1 MCDTTLNINLR
12 VSKASMAR
20 NKSVGRRVALLAVL
34 LGAVALFAAVSIIN
48 VTYWY
53 VNTTAPPVIK
63 YVGNDTNVMNGTFVR
78 ADWYYD
84 PTTGL
89 NITRIYVTG
98 VPGDI
103 VNITNALR
111 VCNNYNV
118 PVRIRVSDV
127 SLLQDYYPGNI
138 YIRYMAVRIVDPPG
152 AADNKVEI
160 RDEAAVDTT
169 TDYVTLAPGQC
180 AILGVDLVID
190 ANAPY
195 YRTLAAYQINIEKVP
210 QS

>member
-1 MCDTTLNINLR
+1 
-12 VSKASMAR
+12 MAR
-20 NKSVGRRVALLAVL
+20 NKNVGRRLALLAVL

-63 YVGNDTNVMNGTFVR
+63 YVGNDTNVMNGTFVK

-84 PTTGL
+84 SNTGL

-118 PVRIRVSDV
+118 PVKIRISDV
-127 SLLQDYYPGNI
+127 SLLQDFYNST

-152 AADNKVEI
+152 AADDKVVI

-195 YRTLAAYQINIEKVP
+195 YRTLATYQINIEKVP

>member
-1 MCDTTLNINLR
+1 
-12 VSKASMAR
+12 MAR
-20 NKSVGRRVALLAVL
+20 NREGGRKLVLLAVL
-34 LGAVALFAAVSIIN
+34 LGAAALFATVSIIN

-63 YVGNDTNVMNGTFVR
+63 YVGNDTNVMNGTFVK

-84 PTTGL
+84 PGTGL
-89 NITRIYVTG
+89 NITRVYVTG

-118 PVRIRVSDV
+118 PVQVRISDV
-127 SLLQDYYPGNI
+127 SLLQDYYPGDV
-138 YIRYMAVRIVDPPG
+138 YVRYMAVRLVDPTAG
-152 AADNKVEI
+152 DGQVVIK
-160 RDEAAVDTT
+160 DEAAVDTT
-169 TDYVTLAPGQC
+169 TDPVTLAPGQC

-195 YRTLAAYQINIEKVP
+195 YKTLAAFQINIEKVP

>member
-1 MCDTTLNINLR
+1 
-12 VSKASMAR
+12 MAR
-20 NKSVGRRVALLAVL
+20 NKNVGRRLALLAVL
-34 LGAVALFAAVSIIN
+34 LGAVALFAAVSVIN
-48 VTYWY
+48 MTYWY

-63 YVGNDTNVMNGTFVR
+63 YVGDDTNVMNGTFVK

-84 PTTGL
+84 PSTGI
-89 NITRIYVTG
+89 NVTRIYVTG

-118 PVRIRVSDV
+118 PVKIRISHV
-127 SLLQDYYPGNI
+127 SLLQDFYPNNT
-138 YIRYMAVRIVDPPG
+138 YIRQMVVKIVDPPG

-160 RDEAAVDTT
+160 KDERVIDTT
-169 TDYVTLAPGQC
+169 TDYVTLAPRQC
-180 AILGVDLVID
+180 AILGVDLIID

-195 YRTLAAYQINIEKVP
+195 RKTLAAYQINIEKVP
-210 QS
+210 Q

>member
-1 MCDTTLNINLR
+1 
-12 VSKASMAR
+12 MAR
-20 NKSVGRRVALLAVL
+20 NKNVGRRLALLAVL
-34 LGAVALFAAVSIIN
+34 LGAVALFAAVSVIN

-53 VNTTAPPVIK
+53 VNTTAPPVTK
-63 YVGNDTNVMNGTFVR
+63 YVGDDTRVMNGTFVK

-84 PTTGL
+84 PNTGL

-118 PVRIRVSDV
+118 PVKIRIFGV
-127 SLLQDYYPGNI
+127 SLLQDYYPGNN
-138 YIRYMAVRIVDPPG
+138 YIRYMAVKIVDPPDA
-152 AADNKVEI
+152 AADDKVVI
-160 RDEAAVDTT
+160 KDEAVVDAI
-169 TDYVTLAPGQC
+169 TDYVTLAPGRC

-195 YRTLAAYQINIEKVP
+195 YKTLAAYQINIEKVP

>member
-1 MCDTTLNINLR
+1 MER
-12 VSKASMAR
+12 SR
-20 NKSVGRRVALLAVL
+20 NNGKRLALLAVL
-34 LGAVALFAAVSIIN
+34 LGAAALVATVSIIN

-53 VNTTAPPVIK
+53 VNTTAPPVTK
-63 YVGNDTNVMNGTFVR
+63 YVGNDTNVMNGTFVK

-84 PTTGL
+84 PNTGL

-118 PVRIRVSDV
+118 PVDIRISDV
-127 SLLQDYYPGNI
+127 SLLQDYYPYN
-138 YIRYMAVRIVDPPG
+138 YVRYMAVKIVDPAVAG
-152 AADNKVEI
+152 DDQVVIK
-160 RDEAAVDTT
+160 DEAAVDTT

-180 AILGVDLVID
+180 AVLGVDLVID
-190 ANAPY
+190 AYAPY
-195 YRTLAAYQINIEKVP
+195 YKTLAAFQINIEKVP

>member
-1 MCDTTLNINLR
+1 
-12 VSKASMAR
+12 MAR
-20 NKSVGRRVALLAVL
+20 SKNAGRRLALLAVL
-34 LGAVALFAAVSIIN
+34 LGAAALFAAVSVIN

-53 VNTTAPPVIK
+53 VNTTKPPVIK
-63 YVGNDTNVMNGTFVR
+63 YVGDDTNVMDGTFVR

-84 PTTGL
+84 PNTGL
-89 NITRIYVTG
+89 NVTRIYVTG

-118 PVRIRVSDV
+118 PVRIRISDV
-127 SLLQDYYPGNI
+127 LLLQDFYPANI
-138 YIRYMAVRIVDPPG
+138 YIRYMAVKIIEPPG

-160 RDEAAVDTT
+160 KDEAVVDTT

-195 YRTLAAYQINIEKVP
+195 YKTLATYQINIEKKP
-210 QS
+210 Q

>member
-1 MCDTTLNINLR
+1 
-12 VSKASMAR
+12 MAR
-20 NKSVGRRVALLAVL
+20 SKNVGRRVALLAVL

-63 YVGNDTNVMNGTFVR
+63 YVGNDTSVMNGTFVK

-84 PTTGL
+84 SNTGL

-118 PVRIRVSDV
+118 SVKIRISDV
-127 SLLQDYYPGNI
+127 RLLEDKYPGPDGI
-138 YIRYMAVRIVDPPG
+138 YIRYMAVKIVDPPG
-152 AADNKVEI
+152 AADNKVVI
-160 RDEAAVDTT
+160 QNEAAVDTT
-169 TDYVTLAPGQC
+169 TSYVTLAPGKC

-195 YRTLAAYQINIEKVP
+195 YKTLAAYQINIEKVP
-210 QS
+210 QQ

>member
-1 MCDTTLNINLR
+1 
-12 VSKASMAR
+12 MAR
-20 NKSVGRRVALLAVL
+20 NKNVGRRVALLAVL

-63 YVGNDTNVMNGTFVR
+63 YVGDDTNVMNGTFVT

-84 PTTGL
+84 STTGL

-118 PVRIRVSDV
+118 PVKIRISDV
-127 SLLQDYYPGNI
+127 RLLQDYYPVNV
-138 YIRYMAVRIVDPPG
+138 YIRYMAVKIIDPPG
-152 AADNKVEI
+152 AADNKVVI
-160 RDEAAVDTT
+160 QDEAAIDTT
-169 TDYVTLAPGQC
+169 TDYVTLAPGRC

-195 YRTLAAYQINIEKVP
+195 YKTLAAYQINIEKVP

>member
-1 MCDTTLNINLR
+1 
-12 VSKASMAR
+12 MAR
-20 NKSVGRRVALLAVL
+20 SKDVGRRVALLAVL

-53 VNTTAPPVIK
+53 VNTTAPLVIK
-63 YVGNDTNVMNGTFVR
+63 YVGDDTRVMNGTFVK

-118 PVRIRVSDV
+118 PVKIRISDV
-127 SLLQDYYPGNI
+127 LLLQDFYSGNN
-138 YIRYMAVRIVDPPG
+138 YIRYMAVKIVEPPG
-152 AADNKVEI
+152 AADNKVVI
-160 RDEAAVDTT
+160 QDEAAVDTT

-195 YRTLAAYQINIEKVP
+195 YKTLVAYQINIEKVP
-210 QS
+210 Q

>member
-1 MCDTTLNINLR
+1 
-12 VSKASMAR
+12 MAR
-20 NKSVGRRVALLAVL
+20 NKNVGRRVALLAVL

-63 YVGNDTNVMNGTFVR
+63 YVGNDTNVMNGTFVK

-84 PTTGL
+84 STTGL
-89 NITRIYVTG
+89 NITRVYVTG

-111 VCNNYNV
+111 VCNNYDV
-118 PVRIRVSDV
+118 PVKIRVSDV
-127 SLLQDYYPGNI
+127 SLLQDYYPDI
-138 YIRYMAVRIVDPPG
+138 YIRYMAVRVVDPPG
-152 AADNKVEI
+152 AADNKVVI

-169 TDYVTLAPGQC
+169 TGYVALAPGQC

-195 YRTLAAYQINIEKVP
+195 YKTLAAYQINIEKVP

>member
-1 MCDTTLNINLR
+1 MSL
-12 VSKASMAR
+12 MAR
-20 NKSVGRRVALLAVL
+20 NREGGRKLVLLAVL
-34 LGAVALFAAVSIIN
+34 LGAAALFATVSIIN

-63 YVGNDTNVMNGTFVR
+63 YVGNDTNVMNGTFVK

-84 PTTGL
+84 PGTGL
-89 NITRIYVTG
+89 NITRVYVTG

-118 PVRIRVSDV
+118 PVQVRISDV
-127 SLLQDYYPGNI
+127 PLLQDYYPGDV
-138 YIRYMAVRIVDPPG
+138 YVRYMAVRLVDPTAG
-152 AADNKVEI
+152 DGQVVIK
-160 RDEAAVDTT
+160 DEAAVDTT
-169 TDYVTLAPGQC
+169 TDPVTLAPGQC

-195 YRTLAAYQINIEKVP
+195 YKTLAAFQINIEKVP

>member
-1 MCDTTLNINLR
+1 VER
-12 VSKASMAR
+12 SR
-20 NKSVGRRVALLAVL
+20 NDGRWLALLAVL
-34 LGAVALFAAVSIIN
+34 LGATASVATVSIIN

-53 VNTTAPPVIK
+53 VNTTAPPVTK
-63 YVGNDTNVMNGTFVR
+63 YVGNDTYVMNGAFVK

-84 PTTGL
+84 PNTGL

-111 VCNNYNV
+111 LCNNYNV
-118 PVRIRVSDV
+118 QVQIRISDV
-127 SLLQDYYPGNI
+127 SLLEDYYPDSN
-138 YIRYMAVRIVDPPG
+138 YVRYMAVKIVEPAVAGD
-152 AADNKVEI
+152 DQVVIK
-160 RDEAAVDTT
+160 DEDAVDTT

-190 ANAPY
+190 AYAPY
-195 YRTLAAYQINIEKVP
+195 YKTLAAFQINIEKVP

>member
-1 MCDTTLNINLR
+1 ML
-12 VSKASMAR
+12 
-20 NKSVGRRVALLAVL
+20 GVA
-34 LGAVALFAAVSIIN
+34 ALVAAVSIIN

-53 VNTTAPPVIK
+53 VNTTAPPVTK
-63 YVGNDTNVMNGTFVR
+63 YVGNDTYVMNGTFVK
-78 ADWYYD
+78 AGWYYD
-84 PTTGL
+84 AGTGL

-118 PVRIRVSDV
+118 PVKIRISDV
-127 SLLQDYYPGNI
+127 SLLQDYYQDI
-138 YIRYMAVRIVDPPG
+138 YVRYMAVKIVDPAVAG
-152 AADNKVEI
+152 DDQVVIK
-160 RDEAAVDTT
+160 DEAAADTT

-195 YRTLAAYQINIEKVP
+195 YKTLAAFQINIEKVP

>member
-1 MCDTTLNINLR
+1 
-12 VSKASMAR
+12 MAR
-20 NKSVGRRVALLAVL
+20 SKNVGRRVALLAVL
-34 LGAVALFAAVSIIN
+34 LGAATLFAAVSIIN

-63 YVGNDTNVMNGTFVR
+63 YVGDDTSVMDGTFVK

-84 PTTGL
+84 STTGL

-111 VCNNYNV
+111 VCNNYDV
-118 PVRIRVSDV
+118 PVNIRISDV
-127 SLLQDYYPGNI
+127 SLLQDYYPGSD
-138 YIRYMAVRIVDPPG
+138 YIRYMAVKIVDPAT
-152 AADNKVEI
+152 AADNKVVI
-160 RDEAAVDTT
+160 QNEAAVDTT
-169 TDYVTLAPGQC
+169 TGYVTLAPGQC

-195 YRTLAAYQINIEKVP
+195 YKTLAAYQINIEKVP
-210 QS
+210 Q

>member
-1 MCDTTLNINLR
+1 MSL
-12 VSKASMAR
+12 MAR
-20 NKSVGRRVALLAVL
+20 NREGGRKLVLLAVL
-34 LGAVALFAAVSIIN
+34 LGATALFATVSIIN

-63 YVGNDTNVMNGTFVR
+63 YVGNDTNVMNGTFVK

-84 PTTGL
+84 PGTGL
-89 NITRIYVTG
+89 NITRVYVTG

-118 PVRIRVSDV
+118 PVQVRISDV
-127 SLLQDYYPGNI
+127 PLLQDYYPGDV
-138 YIRYMAVRIVDPPG
+138 YVRYMAVRLVDPTAG
-152 AADNKVEI
+152 DGQVVIK
-160 RDEAAVDTT
+160 DEAAVDTT
-169 TDYVTLAPGQC
+169 TDPVTLAPGQC

-195 YRTLAAYQINIEKVP
+195 YKTLAAFQINIEKVP

>member
-1 MCDTTLNINLR
+1 
-12 VSKASMAR
+12 MAR
-20 NKSVGRRVALLAVL
+20 SKNVGRRLALLAVL

-53 VNTTAPPVIK
+53 VNTTEPPVIK
-63 YVGNDTNVMNGTFVR
+63 YVGDDANVMDGTFVR

-84 PTTGL
+84 ANTGL

-111 VCNNYNV
+111 VCNRYNV
-118 PVRIRVSDV
+118 PVRIRISDV

-138 YIRYMAVRIVDPPG
+138 YIRYMAVKIEPPG
-152 AADNKVEI
+152 AADNKVVI
-160 RDEAAVDTT
+160 KDEAAVDTT
-169 TDYVTLAPGQC
+169 TDYVTLRPGQC

-195 YRTLAAYQINIEKVP
+195 YKTLAAYQINIEKVP
-210 QS
+210 Q

>member
-1 MCDTTLNINLR
+1 
-12 VSKASMAR
+12 MAR
-20 NKSVGRRVALLAVL
+20 NKNMGRRLALLAVL
-34 LGAVALFAAVSIIN
+34 LGAAALFAAVSILN

-63 YVGNDTNVMNGTFVR
+63 YVGNDTRVMNGTFVK

-84 PTTGL
+84 PNTGL
-89 NITRIYVTG
+89 NITWIYVTG

-118 PVRIRVSDV
+118 PVNIRISDV
-127 SLLQDYYPGNI
+127 SLLQDYYPGNN
-138 YIRYMAVRIVDPPG
+138 YIRYMAVKIVDPPG
-152 AADNKVEI
+152 AADNKVVI
-160 RDEAAVDTT
+160 QNEAAVDTT
-169 TDYVTLAPGQC
+169 TSYVTLAPGQC

-195 YRTLAAYQINIEKVP
+195 YKTLAAYQINIEKVP

>member
-1 MCDTTLNINLR
+1 
-12 VSKASMAR
+12 MAR
-20 NKSVGRRVALLAVL
+20 SKNVGRRVALLAVL
-34 LGAVALFAAVSIIN
+34 LGAAALFAAVSIIN

-53 VNTTAPPVIK
+53 INTTAPPVIK
-63 YVGNDTNVMNGTFVR
+63 YVGDDTSVMDGTFVE

-84 PTTGL
+84 STTGL

-111 VCNNYNV
+111 VCNNYDV
-118 PVRIRVSDV
+118 PVNIRISDV
-127 SLLQDYYPGNI
+127 SLLQDYYPGSD
-138 YIRYMAVRIVDPPG
+138 YIRYMAVKIVDPAT
-152 AADNKVEI
+152 AADNKVVI
-160 RDEAAVDTT
+160 QNEAAVDTT

-195 YRTLAAYQINIEKVP
+195 YKTLAAYQINIEKVP
-210 QS
+210 Q

>member
-1 MCDTTLNINLR
+1 M
-12 VSKASMAR
+12 ASVAR
-20 NKSVGRRVALLAVL
+20 NKNVGRWVVLLAVL
-34 LGAVALFAAVSIIN
+34 LGAVAVFAAVSIIN

-53 VNTTAPPVIK
+53 VNTTGPPVIK
-63 YVGNDTNVMNGTFVR
+63 YVGGDTRVMDGTFVK

-84 PTTGL
+84 PNRGL
-89 NITRIYVTG
+89 NVTRIYVTG

-111 VCNNYNV
+111 VCKSYNV
-118 PVRIRVSDV
+118 SVNIRISDV
-127 SLLQDYYPGNI
+127 LLLQDYYPGNN

-152 AADNKVEI
+152 AADNKVVI
-160 RDEAAVDTT
+160 QNEAAVDTT
-169 TDYVTLAPGQC
+169 TGYVTLAPGQC

-195 YRTLAAYQINIEKVP
+195 YKTLAAYQINIEKVP
-210 QS
+210 Q

>member
-1 MCDTTLNINLR
+1 MSL
-12 VSKASMAR
+12 MAR
-20 NKSVGRRVALLAVL
+20 NREGGRKLVLLAVKLVLLAVL
-34 LGAVALFAAVSIIN
+34 LGATALFATVSIIN

-63 YVGNDTNVMNGTFVR
+63 YVGNDTNVMNGTFVK

-84 PTTGL
+84 PGTGL
-89 NITRIYVTG
+89 NITRVYVTG

-118 PVRIRVSDV
+118 PVDIRISDV
-127 SLLQDYYPGNI
+127 SLLQDYYPSDV
-138 YIRYMAVRIVDPPG
+138 YVRYMAVRLVDPTAG
-152 AADNKVEI
+152 DDQVVIK
-160 RDEAAVDTT
+160 DEAAVDTT
-169 TDYVTLAPGQC
+169 TDPVTLAPGQC

-195 YRTLAAYQINIEKVP
+195 YKTLAAFQINIEKVP

>member
-1 MCDTTLNINLR
+1 
-12 VSKASMAR
+12 MAR
-20 NKSVGRRVALLAVL
+20 SKNVGRRVALLAVL
-34 LGAVALFAAVSIIN
+34 LGAAALFAAVSIIN

-53 VNTTAPPVIK
+53 VNTTAPPVTK

-118 PVRIRVSDV
+118 PVRIRISDV

-152 AADNKVEI
+152 AADNRVEI
-160 RDEAAVDTT
+160 RDEAAADTT

>member
-1 MCDTTLNINLR
+1 MSL
-12 VSKASMAR
+12 MAR
-20 NKSVGRRVALLAVL
+20 NREGGRKLVLLAVL
-34 LGAVALFAAVSIIN
+34 LGATALFATVSIIN

-63 YVGNDTNVMNGTFVR
+63 YVGNDTNVMNGTFVK

-84 PTTGL
+84 PNTGL
-89 NITRIYVTG
+89 NITRVYVTG

-118 PVRIRVSDV
+118 PVQVRISDV
-127 SLLQDYYPGNI
+127 PLLQDYYPGDV
-138 YIRYMAVRIVDPPG
+138 YVRYMAVRLVDPTTG
-152 AADNKVEI
+152 DGQVVIK
-160 RDEAAVDTT
+160 DEAAVDTT

-195 YRTLAAYQINIEKVP
+195 YKTLAAFQINIEKVP

>member
-1 MCDTTLNINLR
+1 
-12 VSKASMAR
+12 MAR
-20 NKSVGRRVALLAVL
+20 SKDVGRRVALLVVL

-53 VNTTAPPVIK
+53 VNTTAPPVTK
-63 YVGNDTNVMNGTFVR
+63 YVGDDTNVMNGTFVK
-78 ADWYYD
+78 ADSYYD

-111 VCNNYNV
+111 VCNRYDV
-118 PVRIRVSDV
+118 PVRIRISGV
-127 SLLQDYYPGNI
+127 SLLQDFYPNNT
-138 YIRYMAVRIVDPPG
+138 YIRYMAVKIVDPPG
-152 AADNKVEI
+152 AADNKVVI
-160 RDEAAVDTT
+160 QDEAAIDTT